1 MLYYWHILDQE
12 GLVQFTCVKLPSF
25 MVANS
30 KSFSLVSREA
40 RKAIAKRSSP
50 DKKDMGA
57 QLALQIGKLGK
68 GVENLA
74 EVAFNQEVEANEQT
88 IMKYELELLLL
99 DPQDDMDSKRIQIY
113 EKRIAYL
120 TKEVQTSKQW
130 KKIELQTKKVA

>member
-1 MLYYWHILDQE
+1 
-12 GLVQFTCVKLPSF
+12 
-25 MVANS
+25 
-30 KSFSLVSREA
+30 
-40 RKAIAKRSSP
+40 
-50 DKKDMGA
+50 MGA

-88 IMKYELELLLL
+88 IMKYELEVLLL

-120 TKEVQTSKQW
+120 TKEVKSSKRR
-130 KKIELQTKKVA
+130 KKN